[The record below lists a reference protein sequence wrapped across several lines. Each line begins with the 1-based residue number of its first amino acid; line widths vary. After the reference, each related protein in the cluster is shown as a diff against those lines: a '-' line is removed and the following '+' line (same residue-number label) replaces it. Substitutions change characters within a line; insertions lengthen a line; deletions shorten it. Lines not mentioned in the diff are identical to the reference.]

1 VKRNRLISPENYDFA
16 LLGIVVR
23 MKEYSLAWHLN
34 LSPFFNFSKSEDIR
48 IAYLDHSEIQIS
60 NYICKSDQHIYTLLK
75 NKLNTEE
82 SVNGFLLPELSHF
95 DFFLKLQSDV
105 DNFNLEEIIDV
116 IKKIDKIE
124 YLASLDINK
133 IKNKENVLH

>member
-1 VKRNRLISPENYDFA
+1 
-16 LLGIVVR
+16 
-23 MKEYSLAWHLN
+23 M
-34 LSPFFNFSKSEDIR
+34 
-48 IAYLDHSEIQIS
+48 
-60 NYICKSDQHIYTLLK
+60 LK